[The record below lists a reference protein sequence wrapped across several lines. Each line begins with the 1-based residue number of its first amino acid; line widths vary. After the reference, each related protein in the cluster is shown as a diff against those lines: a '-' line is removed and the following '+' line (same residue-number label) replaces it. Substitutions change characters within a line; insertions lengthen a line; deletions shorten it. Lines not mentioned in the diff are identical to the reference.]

1 MHVAGTE
8 DAPVRFS
15 GADGA
20 TWAGFLFED
29 PDDENVPHV
38 IEHAEISD
46 AGSTAFNSNGD
57 LGAIVIW
64 AETSASITD
73 TFFSNTVSKCAINAP
88 YNDDEV
94 STLGSDSS
102 GALLLCDA

>member
-1 MHVAGTE
+1 M
-8 DAPVRFS
+8 
-15 GADGA
+15 
-20 TWAGFLFED
+20 FED
-29 PDDENVPHV
+29 PNDEDVPHV

-64 AETSASITD
+64 AETSASITN

-94 STLGSDSS
+94 STIGSGSS
-102 GALLLCDA
+102 GALLLCDD